1 MRTAPPPWWGCWDAW
16 FYLGGRRCLVYPWSL
31 LAWVVMW
38 PQVFFPVV
46 LWLSGKESTCHAGD
60 TGDTRLMPE
69 SGRSPGRRHANS
81 LQYFGQENSMDRGA
95 WWATVHRI
103 TKSWIWLKQLSTA
116 KHEYTFVW
124 SQVVVFF
131 FFLLSRLTLSTLLV
145 RNSKVFLELLFT
157 SWCFWICQFF
167 GSNSLDYMRQK
178 ENSGDLIR
186 RHSLNPEIPS

>member
-1 MRTAPPPWWGCWDAW
+1 MDYLLTPPWWGCWDAW

-81 LQYFGQENSMDRGA
+81 LPYFGQENSMDRGA

-131 FFLLSRLTLSTLLV
+131 FFY
-145 RNSKVFLELLFT
+145 FLGWLFLLFWLEIARF
-157 SWCFWICQFF
+157 SWSFCSLLDVSGFA
-167 GSNSLDYMRQK
+167 NSLAPILWIIWGKKKTQ
-178 ENSGDLIR
+178 ET
-186 RHSLNPEIPS
+186 